1 MSPETSAF
9 QADFLQLSHQGSQ
22 DSAILSLI
30 LSLIFLSFALISHIY
45 QKAIL
50 YIQRWVNIL
59 IKNLVEETIFSLSF
73 STSIEIKQ
81 ENNHREGIIMW

>member
-59 IKNLVEETIFSLSF
+59 IKNLVEETTFSLSF
-73 STSIEIKQ
+73 STPIEIKQ

>member
-22 DSAILSLI
+22 DSAI

-59 IKNLVEETIFSLSF
+59 IKNLVEETTFSLSF
-73 STSIEIKQ
+73 STPIEIKQ

>member
-9 QADFLQLSHQGSQ
+9 QADFLQLSHQGSK

-59 IKNLVEETIFSLSF
+59 IKNLVEETTFSLSF
-73 STSIEIKQ
+73 STPIEIKQ